1 MYFLLFLAHDIEI
14 KKDEKEEFEM
24 LERSE
29 WKGDLEGE
37 RREEKDEE
45 VEVILKVV
53 YIRRPSSPTTLR

>member
-1 MYFLLFLAHDIEI
+1 
-14 KKDEKEEFEM
+14 M